1 MSVLFCAECDR
12 PFDPDVEVEAV
23 YYPVPRC
30 EDCLLEQQ
38 LQEAWANEC

>member
-1 MSVLFCAECDR
+1 MSVLYCAECGR
-12 PFDPDVEVEAV
+12 PFDPDVEVDAV

-38 LQEAWANEC
+38 LKEARTNGN